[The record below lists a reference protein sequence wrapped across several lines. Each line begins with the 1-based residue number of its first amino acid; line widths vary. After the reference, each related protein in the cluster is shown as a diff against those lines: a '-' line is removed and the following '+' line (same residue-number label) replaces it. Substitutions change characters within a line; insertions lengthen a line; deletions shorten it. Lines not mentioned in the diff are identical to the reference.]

1 MAHPFFDMIQ
11 AMNEFAPDVEE
22 LGGGPVE
29 EDLPFGFVEIFG
41 SRPQVREYLDTPR
54 PSRFHSIAAR
64 LWDQDLK
71 YFKQVGLPLADGPE
85 WASLSQ
91 FNLANG
97 VTEHWGM
104 GKAILYE
111 GRYGWK
117 AQFPDSL
124 LPDLEVPVETFL
136 FNTHFAVVLYQTKLY
151 QDDDLLNDPRDK
163 HPFIPGWLVAK
174 SLKRAEAAETA
185 KGTKKKKDRSGYR
198 TKKRRHRNAAGVL
211 VW

>member
-1 MAHPFFDMIQ
+1 MAFIDLIK
-11 AMNEFAPDVEE
+11 AMNEFAPDVEM
-22 LGGGPVE
+22 LGGGPSKE
-29 EDLPFGFVEIFG
+29 KLPFGFVEIFG
-41 SRPQVREYLDTPR
+41 DRPLVREFLETR
-54 PSRFHSIAAR
+54 NPSRYHSIAAR

-71 YFKQVGLPLADGPE
+71 YFKQVGLPLSEGPE
-85 WASLSQ
+85 FASLAQ

-124 LPDLEVPVETFL
+124 LPDLEVPADTYL
-136 FNTHFAVVLYQTKLY
+136 FNTHFAVTQYQAKLY

-163 HPFIPGWLVAK
+163 HPFIPGWLVLK
-174 SLKRAEAAETA
+174 SIKRAEERSKA
-185 KGTKKKKDRSGYR
+185 KGKGKTTKRR
-198 TKKRRHRNAAGVL
+198 RRHRNA
-211 VW
+211 